1 MHIWLQH
8 SFYRLYQQFRLP
20 RLCIVL
26 FAILVFQDSFTP
38 IATLAADTEPKDT
51 ARAQESAQQQQETQQ
66 QETRNDAQAAV
77 STPDTPENSSSAST
91 SDAERIRDAI
101 EAVRTDNSLPEELRT
116 RCQEVLTNTLKD
128 IESQVQDQQLM
139 ETLAQAARSSEQRKK
154 VAERLE
160 DQEINIPLNGVTA
173 ESDGAQIEELLRTLN
188 KQLLST
194 TAEANK
200 IQQQLNERR
209 TETKELPIQISQTEE
224 ELATLSSP
232 IETKGENPVL
242 TSALKQATV
251 AKRAK
256 LETILELAQQ
266 KIITYDAEASV
277 LPLEKT
283 DLDKRAGAIS
293 RTITTVTAWVTRR
306 HTDEINSKIAT
317 YRASAQEKDFNDSYD
332 FDHFSKLLDQWPL
345 TVSNAETLSTQLL
358 ALKEKTKRLREDM
371 QETMSL
377 VDSDRATGSGLSRTA
392 GYLLRRKH
400 VMLNRERT
408 LLYQSYSQGSAV
420 DNAQDILGDID
431 TELDKV
437 EQQLSLNNNQEKEDA
452 LKARKKILSTMSID
466 IDRCLIDILI
476 PLGVTLDQVS
486 HIIDEYQHLIDTNL
500 LWVRSDKPIR
510 LSDISRLYTVAKR
523 FESQPVGSIIKS
535 FWSNV
540 TAKPFLAI
548 SFLLATVAMALCY
561 RVFIRRITAISSS
574 VNGSNAMRLWPT
586 IQAVCFTVCAS
597 LPVWLALSAVAWFL
611 GRYAEPESTEAS
623 IANGLWVAGL
633 VFLPLEILRQLIR
646 PHGVATAH
654 FGWPELV
661 IKPLGQ
667 AVRRIG
673 WVGLT
678 LVFLAT
684 FLLLERYVHREIS
697 ALARIIF
704 AILML
709 FIAGTL
715 WRLLDKKSGV
725 VAGLRATQPDSLIA
739 RFEWIWRP
747 FLIVIPIVLA
757 GLSLSGYAYA
767 AGQLTIS
774 LYQTIWLVVATAVLQ
789 GIAERWLLV
798 SKRRIALRQ
807 LKEKMAIKEQAEAS
821 GAATDL
827 LDVNQMKLS
836 AIDEQTHRLIN
847 ASVLIVLFSGLLW
860 IWSPVLPA
868 LSFLES
874 IVLWQELAPDGK
886 VLSSVSL
893 GNVLV
898 ALPTLLITFVL
909 VRNTPGLLEALILQR
924 LPLDNAAR
932 YALNT
937 LISYVFAFCGV
948 IVVAGAL
955 GLRWSSVQWL
965 AAGLS
970 VGLGFGLQEVVANFV
985 CGLIVLF
992 EQPIRVGDVVT
1003 IDSVTGVVSRIRMR
1017 ATTVTTYERQE
1028 YVIPNKDL
1036 ITGRVI
1042 NWTLSDS
1049 VNRSLVRV
1057 GVAYGTDT
1065 RRVGEILREI
1075 CRNTPHILK
1084 EPGPIVTFDEFG
1096 DSTLNF
1102 AVRFYLATLDNRFAT
1117 VNELHNAIAERF
1129 AEENIEIAFPQ
1140 VDVHMKSES

>member
-1 MHIWLQH
+1 MVW
-8 SFYRLYQQFRLP
+8 
-20 RLCIVL
+20 
-26 FAILVFQDSFTP
+26 FALALSACSLTSFT
-38 IATLAADTEPKDT
+38 TTAADTKP
-51 ARAQESAQQQQETQQ
+51 QEAAT
-66 QETRNDAQAAV
+66 AQA
-77 STPDTPENSSSAST
+77 STPPQQDKQENEQAPPSNPDAAKKRSNDPTP
-91 SDAERIRDAI
+91 DADKIRDAI
-101 EAVRTDNSLPEELRT
+101 ETVRTDNSLPEEMRT

-128 IESQVQDQQLM
+128 IECTSQDQQLM
-139 ETLAQAARSSEQRKK
+139 ETLAQAAKSSEQRKK

-160 DQEINIPLNGVTA
+160 DKTIDVPLNGVTA
-173 ESDGAQIEELLRTLN
+173 DSDVTKIEEVLRTLN
-188 KQLLST
+188 KQLSST
-194 TAEANK
+194 TAAANK
-200 IQQQLNERR
+200 IQLQLNERR
-209 TETKELPIQISQTEE
+209 TETKALPTLISQTEE
-224 ELATLSSP
+224 ELATLSVP
-232 IETKGENPVL
+232 AETEGENPVL
-242 TSALKQATV
+242 TAALKQAAL
-251 AKRAK
+251 AKRDK
-256 LETILELAQQ
+256 LETFLKLAQQ
-266 KIITYDAEASV
+266 KITTYDAEAAV

-283 DLDKRAGAIS
+283 TLDKRAAAIS
-293 RTITTVTAWVTRR
+293 NTITEVTTWVARR
-306 HTDEINSKIAT
+306 HTDEIKSQIAT
-317 YRASAQEKDFNDSYD
+317 YRASAQEKDFGDSYE
-332 FDHFSKLLDQWPL
+332 FDNFFKLLDQWPL
-345 TVSNAETLSTQLL
+345 TVANAESWSTQLL
-358 ALKEKTKRLREDM
+358 ALKEKAKRLRADM
-371 QETMSL
+371 QETTSL

-408 LLYQSYSQGSAV
+408 YLNQSYSQGSAV

-431 TELDKV
+431 TELDKT
-437 EQQLSLNNNQEKEDA
+437 EQQLSLTNDSEKVDA

-466 IDRCLIDILI
+466 IDRCLVDILI
-476 PLGVTLDQVS
+476 PFGVSLSQAS
-486 HIIDEYQHLIDTNL
+486 HIIDQYQNLIDTNL
-500 LWVRSDKPIR
+500 LWVRSDKPVR
-510 LSDISRLYTVAKR
+510 LSDIGRLYTITKR
-523 FESQPVGSIIKS
+523 FESQPVGSIAKS

-540 TAKPFLAI
+540 TARPFLALA
-548 SFLLATVAMALCY
+548 FLLATVAMALCY

-586 IQAVCFTVCAS
+586 LQAVCFTVCAA
-597 LPVWLALSAVAWFL
+597 LPVWLALSAMAWFL

-623 IANGLWVAGL
+623 ISNGLWVAGL

-684 FLLLERYVHREIS
+684 FLLLERYIHREIS
-697 ALARIIF
+697 ALARIVF

-715 WRLLDKKSGV
+715 WRLLDTKSGV

-739 RFEWIWRP
+739 KLEWIWRP
-747 FLIVIPIVLA
+747 FIIAIPVVLA

-767 AGQLTIS
+767 AGQLTVS

-807 LKEKMAIKEQAEAS
+807 LKEQVAIKEQAEAS
-821 GAATDL
+821 GAAADL

-874 IVLWQELAPDGK
+874 IVLWQELTPDGTI
-886 VLSSVSL
+886 SSTVSL
-893 GNVLV
+893 SNVLV

-948 IVVAGAL
+948 IVVAGTL

-1003 IDSVTGVVSRIRMR
+1003 IDTVTGVVSRIRMR
-1017 ATTVTTYERQE
+1017 ATTVTTYDRQE

-1140 VDVHMKSES
+1140 MDVHMKSDA

>member
-1 MHIWLQH
+1 MIW
-8 SFYRLYQQFRLP
+8 
-20 RLCIVL
+20 
-26 FAILVFQDSFTP
+26 FALALSACSLTSFT
-38 IATLAADTEPKDT
+38 TTAADTKP
-51 ARAQESAQQQQETQQ
+51 QEAAT
-66 QETRNDAQAAV
+66 AQA
-77 STPDTPENSSSAST
+77 STPPQQDKQENKQAPPYNA
-91 SDAERIRDAI
+91 DAAKKISNSPTTDADKIRDAI
-101 EAVRTDNSLPEELRT
+101 ETVRTDNSLPEEIRT

-128 IESQVQDQQLM
+128 IECTAQDQQLM
-139 ETLAQAARSSEQRKK
+139 ETLAQAAKSSEQRKK

-160 DQEINIPLNGVTA
+160 DKTIDVPLNGVTA
-173 ESDGAQIEELLRTLN
+173 DSDVTKIEEVLRTLN
-188 KQLLST
+188 KQLSST
-194 TAEANK
+194 TAAANK
-200 IQQQLNERR
+200 IQLQVNERR
-209 TETKELPIQISQTEE
+209 TETKALPTLISQTEE
-224 ELATLSSP
+224 ELATLSVP
-232 IETKGENPVL
+232 AETEGENPVL
-242 TSALKQATV
+242 TAALKQATL
-251 AKRAK
+251 AKREK
-256 LETILELAQQ
+256 LETFLKLAQQ
-266 KIITYDAEASV
+266 KITTYDAEAAV

-283 DLDKRAGAIS
+283 SLEKRAAAIS
-293 RTITTVTAWVTRR
+293 KTITEVTTWIARR
-306 HTDEINSKIAT
+306 HTDEIKSQIAT
-317 YRASAQEKDFNDSYD
+317 YRASAQEKDFSDSYD
-332 FDHFSKLLDQWPL
+332 FDNFFKLLDQWPL
-345 TVSNAETLSTQLL
+345 TVANAESWSTQLL
-358 ALKEKTKRLREDM
+358 ALKEKAKRLRADM
-371 QETMSL
+371 QETTSL

-408 LLYQSYSQGSAV
+408 YLNQSYSQGSAV

-431 TELDKV
+431 TELDKT
-437 EQQLSLNNNQEKEDA
+437 EQQLSLANDNEKVDT

-466 IDRCLIDILI
+466 IDRCLVDILI
-476 PLGVTLDQVS
+476 PFGVSLSQAS
-486 HIIDEYQHLIDTNL
+486 HIIDQYQNLIDTNL
-500 LWVRSDKPIR
+500 LWVRSDKPVR
-510 LSDISRLYTVAKR
+510 LSDISRLYTITKR
-523 FESQPVGSIIKS
+523 FESQPVGSIAKS
-535 FWSNV
+535 FWGNV
-540 TAKPFLAI
+540 TARPFLALA
-548 SFLLATVAMALCY
+548 FLLATVAMALCY

-574 VNGSNAMRLWPT
+574 INGSNAMRLWPT
-586 IQAVCFTVCAS
+586 LQAVCFTVCAA
-597 LPVWLALSAVAWFL
+597 LPVWLALSAMAWFL

-623 IANGLWVAGL
+623 ISNGLWVAGL

-697 ALARIIF
+697 ALARIVF

-715 WRLLDKKSGV
+715 WRLLDTKSGV

-739 RFEWIWRP
+739 KLEWIWRP
-747 FLIVIPIVLA
+747 FIIAIPVILA

-767 AGQLTIS
+767 AGQLTVS

-807 LKEKMAIKEQAEAS
+807 LKEQVAIKEQAEAS
-821 GAATDL
+821 GAAADL

-847 ASVLIVLFSGLLW
+847 ASVLLVLFSGLLW

-874 IVLWQELAPDGK
+874 IVLWQELTPDGTISST
-886 VLSSVSL
+886 VTLS
-893 GNVLV
+893 NVLV

-948 IVVAGAL
+948 IVVAGTL

-1003 IDSVTGVVSRIRMR
+1003 IDTVTGVVSRIRMR
-1017 ATTVTTYERQE
+1017 ATTVTTYDRQE

-1140 VDVHMKSES
+1140 MDVHMKSDA

>member
-1 MHIWLQH
+1 
-8 SFYRLYQQFRLP
+8 
-20 RLCIVL
+20 
-26 FAILVFQDSFTP
+26 
-38 IATLAADTEPKDT
+38 
-51 ARAQESAQQQQETQQ
+51 
-66 QETRNDAQAAV
+66 
-77 STPDTPENSSSAST
+77 
-91 SDAERIRDAI
+91 
-101 EAVRTDNSLPEELRT
+101 
-116 RCQEVLTNTLKD
+116 
-128 IESQVQDQQLM
+128 
-139 ETLAQAARSSEQRKK
+139 
-154 VAERLE
+154 
-160 DQEINIPLNGVTA
+160 
-173 ESDGAQIEELLRTLN
+173 
-188 KQLLST
+188 
-194 TAEANK
+194 
-200 IQQQLNERR
+200 
-209 TETKELPIQISQTEE
+209 
-224 ELATLSSP
+224 
-232 IETKGENPVL
+232 
-242 TSALKQATV
+242 
-251 AKRAK
+251 
-256 LETILELAQQ
+256 
-266 KIITYDAEASV
+266 
-277 LPLEKT
+277 
-283 DLDKRAGAIS
+283 
-293 RTITTVTAWVTRR
+293 
-306 HTDEINSKIAT
+306 
-317 YRASAQEKDFNDSYD
+317 
-332 FDHFSKLLDQWPL
+332 
-345 TVSNAETLSTQLL
+345 
-358 ALKEKTKRLREDM
+358 
-371 QETMSL
+371 
-377 VDSDRATGSGLSRTA
+377 
-392 GYLLRRKH
+392 
-400 VMLNRERT
+400 
-408 LLYQSYSQGSAV
+408 
-420 DNAQDILGDID
+420 
-431 TELDKV
+431 
-437 EQQLSLNNNQEKEDA
+437 
-452 LKARKKILSTMSID
+452 
-466 IDRCLIDILI
+466 
-476 PLGVTLDQVS
+476 
-486 HIIDEYQHLIDTNL
+486 
-500 LWVRSDKPIR
+500 
-510 LSDISRLYTVAKR
+510 
-523 FESQPVGSIIKS
+523 
-535 FWSNV
+535 
-540 TAKPFLAI
+540 
-548 SFLLATVAMALCY
+548 
-561 RVFIRRITAISSS
+561 
-574 VNGSNAMRLWPT
+574 
-586 IQAVCFTVCAS
+586 
-597 LPVWLALSAVAWFL
+597 
-611 GRYAEPESTEAS
+611 
-623 IANGLWVAGL
+623 
-633 VFLPLEILRQLIR
+633 
-646 PHGVATAH
+646 
-654 FGWPELV
+654 
-661 IKPLGQ
+661 
-667 AVRRIG
+667 
-673 WVGLT
+673 
-678 LVFLAT
+678 
-684 FLLLERYVHREIS
+684 
-697 ALARIIF
+697 
-704 AILML
+704 
-709 FIAGTL
+709 
-715 WRLLDKKSGV
+715 
-725 VAGLRATQPDSLIA
+725 
-739 RFEWIWRP
+739 
-747 FLIVIPIVLA
+747 
-757 GLSLSGYAYA
+757 
-767 AGQLTIS
+767 
-774 LYQTIWLVVATAVLQ
+774 
-789 GIAERWLLV
+789 
-798 SKRRIALRQ
+798 LRQ
-807 LKEKMAIKEQAEAS
+807 LKEQMAIKEQAEAS

>member
-1 MHIWLQH
+1 MVW
-8 SFYRLYQQFRLP
+8 
-20 RLCIVL
+20 
-26 FAILVFQDSFTP
+26 FAL
-38 IATLAADTEPKDT
+38 TLSACSLMSCKTKAADTEP
-51 ARAQESAQQQQETQQ
+51 QEAAT
-66 QETRNDAQAAV
+66 AQAP
-77 STPDTPENSSSAST
+77 TPPQQGKQENKQAPPSNPDAAKKISNSPT
-91 SDAERIRDAI
+91 SDADKIRDAI

-128 IESQVQDQQLM
+128 IECTAQDQQLM
-139 ETLAQAARSSEQRKK
+139 ETLSQAAKSSEQRKK
-154 VAERLE
+154 AAERLE
-160 DQEINIPLNGVTA
+160 DKTIDVPLNGITATSDVTK
-173 ESDGAQIEELLRTLN
+173 IEELLRTLN

-194 TAEANK
+194 TAAANK
-200 IQQQLNERR
+200 IQLQLNERR
-209 TETKELPIQISQTEE
+209 TETKALPTLISQAEE
-224 ELATLSSP
+224 ELVTLSIP
-232 IETKGENPVL
+232 AETESENPVL
-242 TSALKQATV
+242 TAALKQAAL
-251 AKRAK
+251 AKRNK
-256 LETILELAQQ
+256 LETFLKLAQQ
-266 KIITYDAEASV
+266 KIRTYDAEAAV

-283 DLDKRAGAIS
+283 TLDKRAAAIS
-293 RTITTVTAWVTRR
+293 KKITEVTTWVARQ
-306 HTDEINSKIAT
+306 HTDEIKSQIAT
-317 YRASAQEKDFNDSYD
+317 YRASAQEKDFGDSYD
-332 FDHFSKLLDQWPL
+332 FENFFKLLDQWPL
-345 TVSNAETLSTQLL
+345 TVANAESWSTQLL
-358 ALKEKTKRLREDM
+358 ALKEKAKRLREDM
-371 QETMSL
+371 QETTSL

-408 LLYQSYSQGSAV
+408 YLNQSSSQGSAV

-431 TELDKV
+431 TELDKT
-437 EQQLSLNNNQEKEDA
+437 EQQLSLTNDREKVDA

-466 IDRCLIDILI
+466 IDRCLVDILI
-476 PLGVTLDQVS
+476 PFGVSLSQAS
-486 HIIDEYQHLIDTNL
+486 HIIDQYQNLIDTNL

-510 LSDISRLYTVAKR
+510 LSDIGRLYTIMKR
-523 FESQPVGSIIKS
+523 FESQSVGSIAKS
-535 FWSNV
+535 FWNNV
-540 TAKPFLAI
+540 TARPFLAF
-548 SFLLATVAMALCY
+548 SFLLATIAMALCY

-574 VNGSNAMRLWPT
+574 INGSNAMRLWPT
-586 IQAVCFTVCAS
+586 LQAVCFTVCAA
-597 LPVWLALSAVAWFL
+597 LPVWLALSAMAWFL

-623 IANGLWVAGL
+623 ISNGLWVAGL

-673 WVGLT
+673 WVGLS

-697 ALARIIF
+697 ALARIVF

-715 WRLLDKKSGV
+715 WRLLDTKSGV
-725 VAGLRATQPDSLIA
+725 VAGLRATQPDSLIVKL
-739 RFEWIWRP
+739 EWIWRP
-747 FLIVIPIVLA
+747 FIIAIPIVLA

-767 AGQLTIS
+767 AGQLTVS

-807 LKEKMAIKEQAEAS
+807 LKEQVAIKEQAEAS
-821 GAATDL
+821 GAAADL

-847 ASVLIVLFSGLLW
+847 ASVLLVLFSGLLW

-874 IVLWQELAPDGK
+874 IVLWQELAPDGTI
-886 VLSSVSL
+886 SSTVSL
-893 GNVLV
+893 SNVLV

-948 IVVAGAL
+948 IVVAGTL

-1003 IDSVTGVVSRIRMR
+1003 IDTVTGVVSRIRMR
-1017 ATTVTTYERQE
+1017 ATTVTTYDRQE

-1065 RRVGEILREI
+1065 RRVGDILREI

-1140 VDVHMKSES
+1140 MDVHMKSDA

>member
-1 MHIWLQH
+1 MVW
-8 SFYRLYQQFRLP
+8 
-20 RLCIVL
+20 
-26 FAILVFQDSFTP
+26 FAIALSACSLTSFT
-38 IATLAADTEPKDT
+38 TTAADTKP
-51 ARAQESAQQQQETQQ
+51 QEAAT
-66 QETRNDAQAAV
+66 AQA
-77 STPDTPENSSSAST
+77 STPPQQDKQENEQAPPSNPDAAKKRSNDPTP
-91 SDAERIRDAI
+91 DADKIRDAI
-101 EAVRTDNSLPEELRT
+101 ETVRTDNSLPEEMRT

-128 IESQVQDQQLM
+128 IECTSQDQQLM
-139 ETLAQAARSSEQRKK
+139 ETLAQAAKSSEQRKK

-160 DQEINIPLNGVTA
+160 DKTIDVPLNGVTA
-173 ESDGAQIEELLRTLN
+173 DSDVTKIEEVLRTLN
-188 KQLLST
+188 KQLSST
-194 TAEANK
+194 TAAANK
-200 IQQQLNERR
+200 IQLQLNERR
-209 TETKELPIQISQTEE
+209 TETKALPTLISQTEE
-224 ELATLSSP
+224 ELATLSVP
-232 IETKGENPVL
+232 AETEGENPVL
-242 TSALKQATV
+242 TAALKQAAL
-251 AKRAK
+251 AKRDK
-256 LETILELAQQ
+256 LETFLKLAQQ
-266 KIITYDAEASV
+266 KITTYDAEAAV

-283 DLDKRAGAIS
+283 TLDKRAAAIS
-293 RTITTVTAWVTRR
+293 NTITEVTTWVARR
-306 HTDEINSKIAT
+306 HTDEIKSQIAT
-317 YRASAQEKDFNDSYD
+317 YRASAQEKDFGDSYE
-332 FDHFSKLLDQWPL
+332 FDNFFKLLDQWPL
-345 TVSNAETLSTQLL
+345 TVANAESWSTQLL
-358 ALKEKTKRLREDM
+358 ALKEKAKRLRADM
-371 QETMSL
+371 QETTSL

-408 LLYQSYSQGSAV
+408 YLNQSYSQGSAV

-431 TELDKV
+431 TELDKT
-437 EQQLSLNNNQEKEDA
+437 EQQLSLTNDSEKVDA

-466 IDRCLIDILI
+466 IDRCLVDILI
-476 PLGVTLDQVS
+476 PFGVSLSQAS
-486 HIIDEYQHLIDTNL
+486 HIIDQYQNLIDTNL
-500 LWVRSDKPIR
+500 LWVRSDKPVR
-510 LSDISRLYTVAKR
+510 LSDIGRLYTITKR
-523 FESQPVGSIIKS
+523 FESQPVGSIAKS

-540 TAKPFLAI
+540 TARPFLALA
-548 SFLLATVAMALCY
+548 FLLATVAMALCY

-586 IQAVCFTVCAS
+586 LQAVCFTVCAA
-597 LPVWLALSAVAWFL
+597 LPVWLALSAMAWFL

-623 IANGLWVAGL
+623 ISNGLWVAGL

-684 FLLLERYVHREIS
+684 FLLLERYIHREIS
-697 ALARIIF
+697 ALARIVF

-715 WRLLDKKSGV
+715 WRLLDTKSGV

-739 RFEWIWRP
+739 KLEWIWRP
-747 FLIVIPIVLA
+747 FIIAIPVVLA

-767 AGQLTIS
+767 AGQLTVS

-807 LKEKMAIKEQAEAS
+807 LKEQVAIKEQAEAS
-821 GAATDL
+821 GAAADL

-874 IVLWQELAPDGK
+874 IVLWQELTPDGTI
-886 VLSSVSL
+886 SSTVSL
-893 GNVLV
+893 SNVLV

-948 IVVAGAL
+948 IVVAGTL

-1003 IDSVTGVVSRIRMR
+1003 IDTVTGVVSRIRMR
-1017 ATTVTTYERQE
+1017 ATTVTTYDRQE

-1140 VDVHMKSES
+1140 MDVHMKSDA

>member
-1 MHIWLQH
+1 
-8 SFYRLYQQFRLP
+8 
-20 RLCIVL
+20 
-26 FAILVFQDSFTP
+26 
-38 IATLAADTEPKDT
+38 
-51 ARAQESAQQQQETQQ
+51 
-66 QETRNDAQAAV
+66 
-77 STPDTPENSSSAST
+77 
-91 SDAERIRDAI
+91 
-101 EAVRTDNSLPEELRT
+101 
-116 RCQEVLTNTLKD
+116 
-128 IESQVQDQQLM
+128 
-139 ETLAQAARSSEQRKK
+139 
-154 VAERLE
+154 
-160 DQEINIPLNGVTA
+160 
-173 ESDGAQIEELLRTLN
+173 
-188 KQLLST
+188 
-194 TAEANK
+194 
-200 IQQQLNERR
+200 
-209 TETKELPIQISQTEE
+209 
-224 ELATLSSP
+224 
-232 IETKGENPVL
+232 
-242 TSALKQATV
+242 
-251 AKRAK
+251 
-256 LETILELAQQ
+256 
-266 KIITYDAEASV
+266 
-277 LPLEKT
+277 
-283 DLDKRAGAIS
+283 
-293 RTITTVTAWVTRR
+293 
-306 HTDEINSKIAT
+306 
-317 YRASAQEKDFNDSYD
+317 
-332 FDHFSKLLDQWPL
+332 
-345 TVSNAETLSTQLL
+345 
-358 ALKEKTKRLREDM
+358 
-371 QETMSL
+371 
-377 VDSDRATGSGLSRTA
+377 
-392 GYLLRRKH
+392 
-400 VMLNRERT
+400 
-408 LLYQSYSQGSAV
+408 
-420 DNAQDILGDID
+420 
-431 TELDKV
+431 
-437 EQQLSLNNNQEKEDA
+437 
-452 LKARKKILSTMSID
+452 
-466 IDRCLIDILI
+466 
-476 PLGVTLDQVS
+476 
-486 HIIDEYQHLIDTNL
+486 
-500 LWVRSDKPIR
+500 
-510 LSDISRLYTVAKR
+510 
-523 FESQPVGSIIKS
+523 
-535 FWSNV
+535 
-540 TAKPFLAI
+540 
-548 SFLLATVAMALCY
+548 
-561 RVFIRRITAISSS
+561 
-574 VNGSNAMRLWPT
+574 
-586 IQAVCFTVCAS
+586 
-597 LPVWLALSAVAWFL
+597 
-611 GRYAEPESTEAS
+611 
-623 IANGLWVAGL
+623 
-633 VFLPLEILRQLIR
+633 
-646 PHGVATAH
+646 
-654 FGWPELV
+654 
-661 IKPLGQ
+661 
-667 AVRRIG
+667 
-673 WVGLT
+673 
-678 LVFLAT
+678 
-684 FLLLERYVHREIS
+684 
-697 ALARIIF
+697 
-704 AILML
+704 
-709 FIAGTL
+709 
-715 WRLLDKKSGV
+715 
-725 VAGLRATQPDSLIA
+725 
-739 RFEWIWRP
+739 
-747 FLIVIPIVLA
+747 
-757 GLSLSGYAYA
+757 
-767 AGQLTIS
+767 
-774 LYQTIWLVVATAVLQ
+774 
-789 GIAERWLLV
+789 
-798 SKRRIALRQ
+798 
-807 LKEKMAIKEQAEAS
+807 MAIKEQAEAS